1 MLYEALD
8 NFLNTGTWH
17 TIHPNDHERF
27 FVALEKVI
35 KDSKFNP
42 DQLGEY
48 MPQKKHVSRDDGQ
61 IHFNSAID

>member
-1 MLYEALD
+1 MLYEAFD

-17 TIHPNDHERF
+17 TIHPNDEERF

-48 MPQKKHVSRDDGQ
+48 MRQKNTSRAMMDRSKSRRKHR
-61 IHFNSAID
+61 